1 MKLSLLAFGAHPDD
15 IELGAGGTIAKHIA
29 AGFKAGLVDLTL
41 GEMGTRGTVEGRRNE
56 AKEAGRILGAEC
68 RYNLEL
74 ADGFLRADK
83 ESLKK
88 VVQVI
93 RFHQPDIVICNAI
106 TDRHPDHGRGSNLV
120 SEACFLAGLA
130 KWETDFKGQEQKA
143 WRPQAVYH
151 YIQFQEIKPD
161 LIVDIS
167 GFEEI
172 KLKSVLAHSSQFYDP
187 NSDEAE
193 TVISSKGFL
202 ESVDYRAKNYGRQI
216 GVEYG
221 EAFTVER
228 MIGTSFLT
236 QLI

>member
-1 MKLSLLAFGAHPDD
+1 M
-15 IELGAGGTIAKHIA
+15 
-29 AGFKAGLVDLTL
+29 
-41 GEMGTRGTVEGRRNE
+41 
-56 AKEAGRILGAEC
+56 
-68 RYNLEL
+68 
-74 ADGFLRADK
+74 ADGFFRADK

>member
-1 MKLSLLAFGAHPDD
+1 MLAFGAHPDD

-29 AGFKAGLVDLTL
+29 AGHKAALVDLSL
-41 GEMGTRGTVEGRRNE
+41 GEMGTRGTIEGRLKE
-56 AKEAGRILGAEC
+56 AKEASRILGAQH

-74 ADGFLRADK
+74 ADGFFRVDK

-93 RFHQPDIVICNAI
+93 RYHQPEIVLCNAI
-106 TDRHPDHGRGSNLV
+106 KDRHPDHGRGSDLV

-130 KWETDFKGQEQKA
+130 KWETEFNGLEQKP
-143 WRPQAVYH
+143 WRPKAVYH

-161 LIVDIS
+161 LIVDFT

-172 KLKSVLAHSSQFYDP
+172 KLKSVMAHSSQFYD
-187 NSDEAE
+187 SSSQEAE
-193 TVISSKGFL
+193 TLISSRGFL
-202 ESVDYRAKNYGRQI
+202 ESVEYRAKNYGRQI

-228 MIGTSFLT
+228 IMGTSFLT
-236 QLI
+236 DLI